1 MRQRQVIGLFWPIS
15 MSILADM
22 ILSWYPVSGRYIL
35 PGVFP
40 TDVKADIRMP
50 LKKYLFHTGLPDRDP
65 VHPLALLLRNA
76 SPSVAT

>member
-1 MRQRQVIGLFWPIS
+1 MRRRQVIGLFWPIS

-22 ILSWYPVSGRYIL
+22 IPRRYPVLGRHFL
-35 PGVFP
+35 PGVIP

-65 VHPLALLLRNA
+65 VQPLALLLRNA